1 MVLDDATLLQSIAAL
16 QTEEELRQVL
26 NYLVLLQPESVQR
39 ALTYVKAQQKGRS
52 GSGSAVSVRS
62 TRSII
67 SRGHMDTD
75 DASVAPPSTSRN
87 KSKKHKLQLVIVCSN
102 APSVTQA
109 LNQDYA
115 MKLCKRQSIA
125 PFIVLLEDPLQQGLV
140 QQLLQLA
147 GNSTESSS
155 STSTEVPLLFTRPR
169 THSHH
174 QPALQ
179 DYNFV
184 GNFATLEALER
195 KGEFTAQSLLM
206 PTTTTS
212 TSPASAVVPDHLV
225 GAHQPRRKLSSDNI
239 SLDIDTDLFE
249 ENVQEPVV
257 THKPLTQAALK
268 AKAAA
273 ATSLQPRNSN
283 GAVHN
288 RTSSPQ
294 QTNRKAQA
302 QASSP
307 DHDYQAVPDFLV
319 PLNQPTTVHSDDDL
333 SIDSLKELF
342 DPPRPELQ
350 PGQRPL
356 VEAAKKAAA
365 AMQSSQ
371 ASGTQGTTMEAAV
384 PSSTTTKRP
393 SYGGVVLSSASKPR
407 RPEVEPSIQT
417 SVEVVELKPPAT
429 TTTTTTTSG
438 SPKSSSSPHNHK
450 HTKTPPT
457 IVNANL
463 PHDLVYQHPHVQDD
477 AKHHIPTVVPEHATS
492 TTVTTPAVQDLVYQQ
507 HTHASSITKSPTPI
521 VEHATS
527 DSVNTPA
534 VQDMEYQHPSVDQ
547 TVVPEA
553 IVEEEENSNDE
564 EDQPVVVEQAAVP
577 PPAVAK
583 PEPEPVVP
591 PAPAPAPPAAVKQ
604 VATVAPAPVPEPVVS
619 APPEQPEP
627 TSKLQATTQP
637 ACYLVLSDD
646 ANELNIYFS
655 ELPIENAV
663 GIWSSP
669 DIVAFQQAQQLGN
682 QAWIGQACS
691 GILENSLNYYMGWT
705 QFIKAAK
712 SMDQASV
719 QITGSGYPVDV
730 YTYYNA
736 TSTQIQQGQNINAD
750 ALDAVACLPPN
761 SGFDHGNVKGKKWSK
776 AAKKLGAVAVF
787 KSLKEQPQP
796 QQSVNASFDTMT
808 SDEGEALMQEAAAE
822 AAPAPAPAA
831 AAVPAAPPA
840 VLAPPKIAA
849 AAEPQAPPQPH
860 QAPAQ
865 PVAPASTSTSSTT
878 ILASPLDAPP
888 GPACYLIYEP
898 DSSGRLVLHYSK
910 TPLEHAIGMWTPGA
924 GKQISGFKFKQN
936 LGRSVL
942 IGSCSSGVQGRKN
955 YCSGWCQFVRAA
967 RLQAGQVTLWDPTSK
982 GLPVDI
988 WLYNDTN
995 KTNLDQSHKLVL
1007 GQATDVSTIL
1017 AVACLP
1023 KNTDFYANLTV
1034 DLHKWMADG
1043 NSLGAVSKF

>member
-1 MVLDDATLLQSIAAL
+1 MVLDDATLLQSIASL
-16 QTEEELRQVL
+16 QSEDELRQVL
-26 NYLVLLQPESVQR
+26 NYLVLLQPESVER
-39 ALTYVKAQQKGRS
+39 ALTYVKAQNKGKQQN
-52 GSGSAVSVRS
+52 GSAMSVRS
-62 TRSII
+62 ARSIT

-87 KSKKHKLQLVIVCSN
+87 KSSKKHKLQLVILCSN

-115 MKLCKRQSIA
+115 MKLCKQQHIA
-125 PFIVLLEDPLQQGLV
+125 PFIVLLEDPLQHGLV

-147 GNSTESSS
+147 QSSS
-155 STSTEVPLLFTRPR
+155 STSEVPLLFTRPR
-169 THSHH
+169 TPSHH
-174 QPALQ
+174 KPALQ
-179 DYNFV
+179 GFDYTFV
-184 GNFATLEALER
+184 GDFSRLEELER

-206 PTTTTS
+206 NATTTSTTTS
-212 TSPASAVVPDHLV
+212 TSTTSSTVPDHLV
-225 GAHQPRRKLSSDNI
+225 GAHQPRRKLSSDNV
-239 SLDIDTDLFE
+239 SLDIDKDLFE
-249 ENVQEPVV
+249 DKSQDERP

-273 ATSLQPRNSN
+273 ATMQPRNSN

-288 RTSSPQ
+288 RTNSPQ

-302 QASSP
+302 SSSP
-307 DHDYQAVPDFLV
+307 DAFQAVPDFLV

-342 DPPRPELQ
+342 DPPRPSLQ

-365 AMQSSQ
+365 AMQ
-371 ASGTQGTTMEAAV
+371 ASNQGTSMEAQ
-384 PSSTTTKRP
+384 PSSTTKRAF
-393 SYGGVVLSSASKPR
+393 YGGVVLSPSKPR
-407 RPEVEPSIQT
+407 RPEVDSTIHT
-417 SVEVVELKPPAT
+417 SVEVVELKPPAAST
-429 TTTTTTTSG
+429 TRNG
-438 SPKSSSSPHNHK
+438 SPKHSPSHK

-457 IVNANL
+457 IVDTPA

-477 AKHHIPTVVPEHATS
+477 TKHHIPTVVPEHATS
-492 TTVTTPAVQDLVYQQ
+492 TTVNTPAVQDLVYQQ
-507 HTHASSITKSPTPI
+507 HATHAAATSTSTTPI

-534 VQDMEYQHPSVDQ
+534 VNDMEYQHPSTVDQ
-547 TVVPEA
+547 TVVPEP
-553 IVEEEENSNDE
+553 IVEEPEEE
-564 EDQPVVVEQAAVP
+564 EEPAVVEQASAP

-604 VATVAPAPVPEPVVS
+604 VATVAPAPVPEPV
-619 APPEQPEP
+619 APVEP
-627 TSKLQATTQP
+627 KPALSKPSQATTTSQTKP

-655 ELPIENAV
+655 ELPMENAV

-669 DIVAFQQAQQLGN
+669 DIVAFQQAQNLGS

-691 GILENSLNYYMGWT
+691 GILENSLHYYTGWT

-719 QITGSGYPVDV
+719 TITGSGYPVDV
-730 YTYYNA
+730 YTYYNG
-736 TSTQIQQGQNINAD
+736 TSTYVEKGDSIHAD
-750 ALDAVACLPPN
+750 ELDAVACLPPN
-761 SGFDHGNVKGKKWSK
+761 NGFDFRNVKGKKWSK

-787 KSLKEQPQP
+787 KSLKEPQP
-796 QQSVNASFDTMT
+796 PQQNVNASFDTMT
-808 SDEGEALMQEAAAE
+808 SDEGDTLRQEEEQVKAV
-822 AAPAPAPAA
+822 PAPAPAA

-849 AAEPQAPPQPH
+849 ATEPQAQV
-860 QAPAQ
+860 QAQ
-865 PVAPASTSTSSTT
+865 PVAPASTSTSSSTM

-967 RLQAGQVTLWDPTSK
+967 RLQAGQVTIWDPTSK

-1007 GQATDVSTIL
+1007 GEATDVSTIL